1 MKKGSEWEKAHSP
14 KELPTKARSTHLHP
28 PNLNQPQSA
37 LSDLFSGYGSL
48 IFTDQIA
55 RGTKNIENYALK
67 HTTQNKTLSIPSYS
81 SASLSVQY
89 FYHSYMLSCRTILIF
104 FEYLNITRHIES
116 QCQSFP
122 PAGINSIGLRFREV
136 FLERDLT
143 VRPGLRTRFLYINQ
157 TKRERETHSQVF
169 SAMLICLKSTNNRT
183 KMLGYLCS
191 CSHLQR
197 NQSCICICKIPLCFY
212 NLRSCYTHDFFH
224 RIR

>member
-67 HTTQNKTLSIPSYS
+67 RTTQNKTLPIPSYS

-89 FYHSYMLSCRTILIF
+89 FYHSYAFMS
-104 FEYLNITRHIES
+104 NHI
-116 QCQSFP
+116 
-122 PAGINSIGLRFREV
+122 
-136 FLERDLT
+136 
-143 VRPGLRTRFLYINQ
+143 
-157 TKRERETHSQVF
+157 
-169 SAMLICLKSTNNRT
+169 
-183 KMLGYLCS
+183 
-191 CSHLQR
+191 
-197 NQSCICICKIPLCFY
+197 
-212 NLRSCYTHDFFH
+212 DFFSISKH
-224 RIR
+224 STTYRISMPVFPARKNQLYRSAL

>member
-1 MKKGSEWEKAHSP
+1 MGKGTVTKGTANKNPEHSSSSPQPHQPPAHRIQSAHS
-14 KELPTKARSTHLHP
+14 
-28 PNLNQPQSA
+28 
-37 LSDLFSGYGSL
+37 DLLSGYGSL

-122 PAGINSIGLRFREV
+122 PAGINSIGVRFREV

-157 TKRERETHSQVF
+157 TKRERETHSGT
-169 SAMLICLKSTNNRT
+169 S
-183 KMLGYLCS
+183 
-191 CSHLQR
+191 LQC
-197 NQSCICICKIPLCFY
+197 NA
-212 NLRSCYTHDFFH
+212 NLPEVN
-224 RIR
+224 

>member
-67 HTTQNKTLSIPSYS
+67 RTTQNKTLSIPSYS

-143 VRPGLRTRFLYINQ
+143 VRPGLRTRFFI
-157 TKRERETHSQVF
+157 H
-169 SAMLICLKSTNNRT
+169 
-183 KMLGYLCS
+183 
-191 CSHLQR
+191 
-197 NQSCICICKIPLCFY
+197 
-212 NLRSCYTHDFFH
+212 
-224 RIR
+224 